1 MYTFNIKIFGEN
13 LLEVKTNKKLKKEK
27 TLKIEQPIE
36 KIKEAIKN
44 SKKIEI
50 HYVNRKG
57 ERTIRVIKPEKIE
70 KGNLIAYC
78 YLRNSWR
85 NFKINRIE
93 KIRMV

>member
-1 MYTFNIKIFGEN
+1 MYTFNVKIFGEN
-13 LLEVKTNKKLKKEK
+13 LLEVKINKKLKKEK
-27 TLKIEQPIE
+27 VLKIEKPIE

-50 HYVNRKG
+50 EYVDKKG
-57 ERTIRVIKPEKIE
+57 ERTVRIVKPERIE
-70 KGNLIAYC
+70 GENLIAYC

-93 KIRMV
+93 KIRMI